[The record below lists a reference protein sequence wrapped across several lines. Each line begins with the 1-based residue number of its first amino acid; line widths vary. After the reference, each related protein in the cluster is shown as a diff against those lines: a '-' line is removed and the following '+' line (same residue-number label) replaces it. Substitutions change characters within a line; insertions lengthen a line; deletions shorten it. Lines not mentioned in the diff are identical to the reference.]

1 MSDKEM
7 VKLVRAS
14 DKAAKAKVQ
23 HIMLAITADGQ
34 VHLNGSTNLI
44 QGITD
49 QPGLFDMLKT
59 NMKANQLE
67 EGSDI
72 TPTGSLVYPLLP
84 CSPYSNEWPG
94 SKKVRNILT
103 SMLTRGGYSKNGRN
117 QALGSGVAPPGWPE
131 NVIPWANYKGACRS
145 GLTSLQITDII
156 IQLLRGVDLDENTHV
171 QQQEQEDD
179 NVDNEEAEADDS
191 EGEEGMNSI
200 EGVNTETS
208 IDSGEGEKIEQEGN
222 YENKERNDEEN
233 REIIGDVKGAVNIEG
248 AGQEFENNN
257 DPKCANTI
265 VIEVINEP
273 ASKIRN
279 VGNN

>member
-59 NMKANQLE
+59 NMKANQVE

-84 CSPYSNEWPG
+84 CSPYRW
-94 SKKVRNILT
+94 
-103 SMLTRGGYSKNGRN
+103 
-117 QALGSGVAPPGWPE
+117 
-131 NVIPWANYKGACRS
+131 
-145 GLTSLQITDII
+145 
-156 IQLLRGVDLDENTHV
+156 
-171 QQQEQEDD
+171 
-179 NVDNEEAEADDS
+179 
-191 EGEEGMNSI
+191 
-200 EGVNTETS
+200 
-208 IDSGEGEKIEQEGN
+208 
-222 YENKERNDEEN
+222 
-233 REIIGDVKGAVNIEG
+233 
-248 AGQEFENNN
+248 
-257 DPKCANTI
+257 
-265 VIEVINEP
+265 
-273 ASKIRN
+273 
-279 VGNN
+279 